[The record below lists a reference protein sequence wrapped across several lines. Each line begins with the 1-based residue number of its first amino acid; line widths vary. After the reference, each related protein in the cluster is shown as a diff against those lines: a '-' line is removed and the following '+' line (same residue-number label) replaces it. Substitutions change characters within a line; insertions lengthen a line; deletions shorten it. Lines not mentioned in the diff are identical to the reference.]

1 MEQIVERDKKPT
13 IRIFL
18 VVIGSVVFI
27 DLIIF
32 IMNKFNQRFP
42 YISTLI
48 TIALVVLSCS
58 YILIKY
64 FSKYSYTLEEE
75 YLVFHRI
82 IGSKRFEMLR
92 VHYSDLI
99 GILPKGKVNNLKK
112 PSYKFIF
119 DKNPDLIYIGKFKNN
134 GERKTFL
141 FSPNERLLEHLKK
154 AMKTRSEKHG

>member
-1 MEQIVERDKKPT
+1 MEQIVERKEKPVM
-13 IRIFL
+13 RIFL
-18 VVIGSVVFI
+18 VVLAAALSI
-27 DLIIF
+27 DFIIF
-32 IMNKFNQRFP
+32 FLNKINKTLP

-119 DKNPDLIYIGKFKNN
+119 DKNSELIYVGKFKEN
-134 GERKTFL
+134 EKSMTFL
-141 FSPNERLLEHLKK
+141 FSPSEEILVHLKEK
-154 AMKTRSEKHG
+154 MKKRSEKHG